1 MPTAAIYARKSVE
14 TDKGESIE
22 NQINRGIA
30 LCQLNGWDYI
40 IYQDYG
46 ISGKTLDRPDFERM
60 MKDAH
65 AGKFQYL
72 VCYKID
78 RVSRSV
84 SDFSSL
90 IDELISLDIGFI
102 CIKDNFDTT
111 TPMGRAM
118 MMITAVFAQLERET
132 IAERVKDNMID
143 RAKLGKW
150 NGGPIPLGYNIHT
163 ETIEYQGRKKKTSK
177 LVIDED
183 EAAIVRQIFD
193 MYIELGSI
201 RGTAIKLNQ
210 VGIKTKSGSNWS
222 DSQVS
227 RILQNAIYCISDQD
241 AYEYYKNHTKVQIAN
256 HETEFDGNHGLMFY
270 NRRKEHKNTTKER
283 DESEWILSIG
293 EHQGIIPGA
302 IHKKVQLLLKSN
314 KVKAPRTGTSAKSPL
329 TNVKCD
335 ICGQAMSIYS
345 SRSNPDKPYVGFFRC
360 NKKERMGLKCANKSV
375 KADLL
380 ERVIVSAISKLYE
393 DEKSVIEAIN
403 AYNNDNDDKRIPKIA
418 EKQNLTRQVDE
429 IEREIKNLVTALGKN
444 TLPEILIQER
454 YSELQ
459 KQKNTLLDRIS
470 TIEDELNEISINEHN
485 IDQTLKYVKVFKES
499 YYTLD
504 LEERRKLL
512 SSIIKE
518 VRVNRDKV
526 KLELYFLPAVD
537 LDSPAFCYQ
546 MGVHA
551 LAKCKTISIE
561 ASLFDESS
569 IEKLP
574 KNTFEEKLIYIMKKL
589 NLNKKEMAK
598 KCGFSVALFSLWRK
612 GSKPELRTIK
622 KISNATGYPMSFF
635 IDPNILPENTLG
647 EIIYKYRTLSG
658 MSKADLASK
667 VGLEESTIKDYEKD
681 KFRGKNQVTVKK
693 IFKEIG
699 YIK

>member
-46 ISGKTLDRPDFERM
+46 VSGKTLDRPDFERM
-60 MKDAH
+60 MKDAY
-65 AGKFQYL
+65 AKKFQYL

-84 SDFSSL
+84 SDFSAL
-90 IDELISLDIGFI
+90 IDELNSLDIGFI

-150 NGGPIPLGYNIHT
+150 NGGPVPLGYNINT

-183 EAAIVRQIFD
+183 EAAIVRQIYD
-193 MYIELGSI
+193 MYIELESI

-210 VGIKTKSGSNWS
+210 LGIKTKSGSNWS

-227 RILQNAIYCISDQD
+227 RILQNAIYCIADRD
-241 AYEYYKNHTKVQIAN
+241 AYEYYKKHTKVQIAN
-256 HETEFDGNHGLMFY
+256 HQSEFDGTHGLMFY
-270 NRRKEHKNTTKER
+270 NRRKEHKNSTKER

-302 IHKKVQLLLKSN
+302 IFKKVQLLIQSN
-314 KVKAPRTGTSAKSPL
+314 KIKAPRTGTSAKSPL
-329 TNVKCD
+329 SNVKCD
-335 ICGQAMSIYS
+335 VCGQAMSIYS
-345 SRSNPDKPYVGFFRC
+345 SRSNSSKPYVGFFRC

-375 KADLL
+375 KASLL
-380 ERVIVSAISKLYE
+380 EKIVVSAISKLYE

-429 IEREIKNLVTALGKN
+429 IEREIKNLVAALGKN

-485 IDQTLKYVKVFKES
+485 IEQTLKYVKVFKES

-504 LEERRKLL
+504 FEERRKLL

-537 LDSPAFCYQ
+537 SDKFAFCYQ
-546 MGVHA
+546 EGVHA
-551 LAKCKTISIE
+551 
-561 ASLFDESS
+561 
-569 IEKLP
+569 
-574 KNTFEEKLIYIMKKL
+574 
-589 NLNKKEMAK
+589 
-598 KCGFSVALFSLWRK
+598 
-612 GSKPELRTIK
+612 
-622 KISNATGYPMSFF
+622 ATLVM
-635 IDPNILPENTLG
+635 I
-647 EIIYKYRTLSG
+647 
-658 MSKADLASK
+658 
-667 VGLEESTIKDYEKD
+667 
-681 KFRGKNQVTVKK
+681 VTVAAVQPLK
-693 IFKEIG
+693 
-699 YIK
+699 